1 MLTRFLKPEMTE
13 SLDRDFNLPKELT
26 SPDVYPPMLSL
37 KLDNCRGY
45 PQIINID
52 AFSDIWGADVTI
64 QDVPR
69 MIYED
74 LRMSS
79 SKREL
84 NKLSGEERGDGAAIR
99 TAFKEIGKTEEERS
113 KGPRR
118 IDHLGDRDRHYKL
131 SKLSPNGGVL
141 CPMPPLLKLALRRI
155 FVG

>member
-1 MLTRFLKPEMTE
+1 MLTRYLKPEMTE

-26 SPDVYPPMLSL
+26 SHDVYPRMLSL
-37 KLDNCRGY
+37 KLDNCRGC

-84 NKLSGEERGDGAAIR
+84 NKLSGEERAAIR
-99 TAFKEIGKTEEERS
+99 TAFKEIGKTEEERN

-131 SKLSPNGGVL
+131 SKLSLTVVYYAL
-141 CPMPPLLKLALRRI
+141 CLLTLALCNI

>member
-1 MLTRFLKPEMTE
+1 MTE
-13 SLDRDFNLPKELT
+13 SLDRDFNLPKEPT
-26 SPDVYPPMLSL
+26 SPDVYPRMLSL

-84 NKLSGEERGDGAAIR
+84 NKLSGEERTAIG
-99 TAFKEIGKTEEERS
+99 TAFKEIGKIEEERN

-131 SKLSPNGGVL
+131 SKLSPTVVYYAL
-141 CPMPPLLKLALRRI
+141 CLLTLALCSI

>member
-1 MLTRFLKPEMTE
+1 MTE
-13 SLDRDFNLPKELT
+13 SLDRDFNLPKEPT
-26 SPDVYPPMLSL
+26 SPDVYPRMLSL
-37 KLDNCRGY
+37 KRDNCRGY

-84 NKLSGEERGDGAAIR
+84 NKLSGEEWTAIG
-99 TAFKEIGKTEEERS
+99 TAFKEIGKIEEKRN

-131 SKLSPNGGVL
+131 SNLSPTVVYYAL
-141 CPMPPLLKLALRRI
+141 CLLALALCSI